1 MLEFLYWTLILIG
14 ITVGCGIVLMVIY
27 EFTILVLEG
36 DISLTAL
43 LKRIRK
49 RSWEQ

>member
-1 MLEFLYWTLILIG
+1 MSEILYWTLILIG
-14 ITVGCGIVLMVIY
+14 ITVGCGIVLMAIY
-27 EFTILVLEG
+27 GVTILAIEG
-36 DISLTAL
+36 DISLTAV